1 MKATLQNTSGT
12 SFHNSTITA
21 SLTQLKTICGEPS
34 FYGDPGDKVQYN
46 WCMETAD
53 GTLFTIYDWKEY
65 RGFGANEMIEW
76 HIGGFNRTDT
86 NKAQDELQEVL
97 AQI

>member
-1 MKATLQNTSGT
+1 
-12 SFHNSTITA
+12 
-21 SLTQLKTICGEPS
+21 
-34 FYGDPGDKVQYN
+34 
-46 WCMETAD
+46 METAD